1 MNHSSLTTRYLNF
14 AQRAPQRD
22 RTLRLPSV
30 GLLLLLSLLLFAC
43 GETTADPTPNEPE
56 PVIPP
61 SEAVG
66 SLQITVQGLPGGV
79 AASILVAGPEDY
91 NATVSG
97 SRTLQN
103 LRTGSYT
110 LEVESIEYRDATY
123 SGAFSGSN
131 QTEVTIDVTENDTT
145 IVEVTYTSVGSVEEG
160 EIAPGTA
167 REGLVAENAF
177 DDYTFVGRANVPLTF
192 DFTGTGEEN
201 QGNYRVLIFDAD
213 DLEEPLYSSSVLG
226 TFGRAPL
233 IGFSPTED
241 GGYVL
246 RIRGENNVVD
256 YRVRAQYLSGPPEE
270 RQEPTML
277 SYDETATGAVTAG
290 SFDSYRF
297 TGSFNEPVLL
307 TFDYDD
313 EDLRYTGLYRVK
325 FYRVGQEEPLETS
338 QSYSSIGTPPE
349 IDFTPQE
356 DGDYLI
362 RVVGA
367 GSQGTSLARYSFE
380 LEKLE

>member
-43 GETTADPTPNEPE
+43 GETTTDPTPNEPE

-79 AASILVAGPEDY
+79 AASILVAAEDY

-131 QTEVTIDVTENDTT
+131 QTEVTVDVTENDTT

-177 DDYTFVGRANVPLTF
+177 DDYTFNGAANVPLTF

-201 QGNYRVLIFDAD
+201 QGNYRILIFDTD

-233 IGFSPTED
+233 IGFSPPED

-270 RQEPTML
+270 RQTPTVID
-277 SYDETATGAVTAG
+277 YGDTATGAVTT
-290 SFDSYRF
+290 DSYDEYRF
-297 TGSFNEPVLL
+297 TGSFNEPILL
-307 TFDYDD
+307 SFSYDN
-313 EDLRYTGLYRVK
+313 EDNRYNGTYRVELDP
-325 FYRVGQEEPLETS
+325 VGQEEPIETS
-338 QSYSSIGTPPE
+338 PLYGSYGAPPE
-349 IDFTPQE
+349 IDFAPQG

-367 GSQGTSLARYSFE
+367 GTQGTSLVRYSFE
-380 LEKLE
+380 LERLE